1 MSIMEANEKNMGN
14 RSAKENMTDS
24 RLHEFFLEEL
34 KDIYGAEKQVLKALP
49 KMQDAATSPELIEA
63 FEEHLDIT
71 NTQIARLEEIFENL
85 GEEAESKKCEA
96 MKGIIDEGEQ
106 VIRDTEEGTATRDV
120 ALIMAAQKVEHYEIA
135 SYGSL
140 VQLAHTMGHTEVA
153 DLLEATLDEEKE
165 ADLKLT
171 EIAESKIN
179 YQANE
184 EVED

>member
-1 MSIMEANEKNMGN
+1 METNEKYIGN
-14 RSAKENMTDS
+14 RSARESMTDS

-34 KDIYGAEKQVLKALP
+34 KDIYGAEKQIIKALP
-49 KMQDAATSPELIEA
+49 KMQDAASSPELAQA

-71 NTQIARLEEIFENL
+71 QTQITRLEEIFDNL
-85 GEEAESKKCEA
+85 GEEPDSKKCEA

-106 VIRDTEEGTATRDV
+106 IIKDTGKGTATRDV
-120 ALIMAAQKVEHYEIA
+120 GLIMAAQKVEHYEIA
-135 SYGSL
+135 TYGAIL
-140 VQLAHTMGHTEVA
+140 QLAHTMGHTDVA

-165 ADLKLT
+165 ADLRLT

-184 EVED
+184 EADE